1 MGNGSLVEDD
11 LTGVARGSETLLDVL
26 GRYTRHGFIGSF
38 SALER
43 DGSEVPGVLRCETCR
58 AEFAADSALVADL
71 RRLEGASDPDD
82 MLAVFALECPR
93 CATRGS
99 LVVNYGPTATPA
111 DAAALLALPD
121 PARHA
126 G

>member
-1 MGNGSLVEDD
+1 MV
-11 LTGVARGSETLLDVL
+11 ETLLDVL

-38 SALER
+38 TATGTNAPE
-43 DGSEVPGVLRCETCR
+43 GSGRLRCETCR
-58 AEFAADSALVADL
+58 AEFAADTAPVTEM

-99 LVVNYGPTATPA
+99 LVVNFGPTATPA

-121 PARHA
+121 PARRA
-126 G
+126 S